1 MAAPGKALFWD
12 KLKVKRGMREEITTF
27 NDKALCA
34 RYPDPDLW
42 FSEEVEDLGRRGGPT
57 KKQKQDNINKSLQ
70 ALSICG
76 KCEVKDLC
84 LQEGMRKENLDY
96 GIWGGKMSGER
107 LLMANQPIQ
116 SSDRIN
122 KVLFANKIREITGE
136 L

>member
-12 KLKVKRGMREEITTF
+12 KLKVKRGNQEQITSF
-27 NDKALCA
+27 NRKALCA
-34 RYPDPDLW
+34 KYPDPDLW

-57 KKQKQDNINKSLQ
+57 NAQKQVNIDRTIL
-70 ALSICG
+70 ALKICS
-76 KCEVKDLC
+76 KCEVKDIC

-107 LLMANQPIQ
+107 LCMADEPILA
-116 SSDRIN
+116 SDRVN
-122 KVLFANKIREITGE
+122 KVLFSKKIRSLIGE